1 VYGLGDEIQGL
12 REDIRKLKK
21 ELGEKNTYILSLE
34 YACSYILDWYWNIE
48 EPGLVPNSRG
58 LRSNLLYIKRVLKN
72 RRGNSDN
79 LKGGR

>member
-48 EPGLVPNSRG
+48 EPGLVPNSLG

-72 RRGNSDN
+72 RRSDSN
-79 LKGGR
+79 DLKGDK

>member
-48 EPGLVPNSRG
+48 EPGLVPNSLG
-58 LRSNLLYIKRVLKN
+58 LRSNLLYIKRILKN
-72 RRGNSDN
+72 RRSDTKN
-79 LKGGR
+79 